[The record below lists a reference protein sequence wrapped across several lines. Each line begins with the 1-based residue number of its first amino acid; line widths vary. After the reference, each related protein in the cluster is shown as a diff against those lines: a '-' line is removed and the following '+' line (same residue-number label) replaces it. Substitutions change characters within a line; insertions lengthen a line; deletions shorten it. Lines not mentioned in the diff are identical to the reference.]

1 MYVNNIPYSFTTTG
15 TIPSSLPNEESNLN
29 IGRWQNIG
37 RYWDGDIDEV
47 AIWNRALEAADVQRI
62 YNGSSTSG
70 KAANLFS
77 TGLSNGLVYWNRM
90 GD

>member
-1 MYVNNIPYSFTTTG
+1 MSTWYCKFNFIKEWIKLKLSLSSEWKSERVKNPSFSG
-15 TIPSSLPNEESNLN
+15 WSSLTL
-29 IGRWQNIG
+29 
-37 RYWDGDIDEV
+37 
-47 AIWNRALEAADVQRI
+47 LEIELADVQRI